1 MLNIKSILIVI
12 INIRNLF
19 LKKFLF
25 FSDLPTSYFL
35 YFFLSGK
42 DIFWIFFVALLAG
55 Q

>member
-19 LKKFLF
+19 LKKFLPF
-25 FSDLPTSYFL
+25 PICLHLYFL
-35 YFFLSGK
+35 HFFLSGK
-42 DIFWIFFVALLAG
+42 DIFWIFVVALLAG